1 MIDRELFIAEL
12 KRKKVYG
19 ALEKLYTFLLRED
32 YNQYTLLDPMDNYI
46 DDALTII
53 EYYDVR
59 KRDIPQR
66 PLLRNLVGKG
76 LNRHIPY
83 VFAYILHDADL
94 VHMDLYKPLRECY
107 MKAVRDA
114 GFDNQTIELSHQ
126 TILSIVKSE
135 DHLPDDVFT
144 TLDDVIPFLEKINAR
159 HKDEV
164 KRLHDRCDRLE
175 RELKDQKTIAE
186 VHEFN
191 EHVAL
196 NKILEMSRNRKGKGG
211 NILGPIMKCFT
222 ENGDM
227 LKYDDII
234 DYIGKHTEFKTQ
246 IQSMLEALLPKA
258 KHPKIYA
265 DVRMKIKEV
274 EGETSPVK
282 IDARGGSVNVDFNG
296 NIDNK
301 GTITGNVIG

>member
-19 ALEKLYTFLLRED
+19 ALEKLYKFLLHEE
-32 YNQYTLLDPMDNYI
+32 YNQCSLLDPMDNYI

-107 MKAVRDA
+107 RKAVRDA
-114 GFDNQTIELSHQ
+114 GFDNKTIELSHQ

-135 DHLPDDVFT
+135 DHLPDDVFA
-144 TLDDVIPFLEKINAR
+144 TLDDVIPFLEKINAQ

-164 KRLHDRCDRLE
+164 KSLQERCDNLE
-175 RELKDQKTIAE
+175 RELENQKSLAAM
-186 VHEFN
+186 HEYN

-196 NKILEMSRNRKGKGG
+196 NKILEMSKARKGKGG
-211 NILGPIMKCFT
+211 GILEPIKKYFVDN
-222 ENGDM
+222 EN
-227 LKYDDII
+227 LIKYEDII
-234 DYIGKHTEFKTQ
+234 DYIGKHTEYKSV
-246 IQSMLEALLPKA
+246 IQSMLEALLPKDRHA
-258 KHPKIYA
+258 QIFA
-265 DVRMKIKEV
+265 DVTKKIKEV
-274 EGETSPVK
+274 EGDNATLK
-282 IDARGGSVNVDFNG
+282 IDNRGGSVNVDFNG